1 MRIGM
6 WSSIATTIF
15 LAAGVL
21 RALAVSEPCDPIATF
36 ADGLA
41 PAREVF
47 VSPAGSNSTG
57 DGSLGKPYQSISR
70 AAQGLQPGTAIRL
83 LPGTYP
89 AGTYLS
95 NLAGTAGAPIWLGG
109 VPGQTRPVISG
120 GSEALHLSRVRYLVV
135 EHLELTGASANGI
148 NCDDG
153 GAYADAEATRHV
165 VFRDLFIHDIGTGGN
180 QDGLKLSGVNDY
192 AVLDCE
198 FLRTSAGGSG
208 IDHVGCH
215 QGLIARCNFSEM
227 GSNAIQC
234 KGGSEDILIRRNRF
248 LNGGA
253 RAINIGGSTGFAF
266 FRPPLAPD
274 SPNYEARNIRVVANL
289 FRGSEAP
296 VAFVGAVDS
305 LVANNTFVDPG
316 KWVMRI
322 LQETVSTATYTFL
335 PSGSNQFANN
345 LVWYQRAKVSTHVN
359 IGPNTASSTFGFA
372 NNLWYAHD
380 QPTQSRPTLPA
391 PEADG
396 IVGQDPQLHR
406 PLEDNYAVGPAS
418 VAAGRG
424 TRLAAAQA
432 DLLGQCYA
440 DPPTIGAVEARPRFR
455 LESQLRTG
463 PSFLLRYPTV
473 MGRVYRI
480 EALDQTSNATWRE
493 LAVESGTGADRDYLH
508 PVADGPGSWFRVA
521 TDLAP

>member
-1 MRIGM
+1 MAVLL
-6 WSSIATTIF
+6 AT
-15 LAAGVL
+15 GVL
-21 RALAVSEPCDPIATF
+21 RTLAVSEPCDPIATF

-47 VSPAGSNSTG
+47 VSPSGSNATG
-57 DGSLGKPYQSISR
+57 DGSPGKPYQSISR
-70 AAQGLQPGTAIRL
+70 AVQGIRPGTAVRL

-95 NLAGTAGAPIWLGG
+95 DLAGTAAAPIWLGG

-135 EHLELTGASANGI
+135 ERLEVTGASANGI

-153 GAYADAEATRHV
+153 GAYANAEATRHV

-198 FLRTSAGGSG
+198 FLRMSAGGSG

-215 QGLIARCNFSEM
+215 QGLIARCSFSEM

-253 RAINIGGSTGFAF
+253 RAINIGGSTGFTF
-266 FRPPLAPD
+266 FRPPLAAD
-274 SPNYEARNIRVVANL
+274 EPNYEARNIRVVANL

-305 LVANNTFVDPG
+305 LVANNTFIDPT

-322 LQETVSTATYTFL
+322 LQETVSTATYAFL
-335 PSGSNQFANN
+335 PSGSNQFVNN
-345 LVWYQRAKVSTHVN
+345 LVWYQRARVSTHVN
-359 IGPNTASSTFGFA
+359 VGPNTASGTFGFA
-372 NNLWYAHD
+372 HNLWYAHD
-380 QPTQSRPTLPA
+380 QPAQSRPSLPSA
-391 PEADG
+391 EANG
-396 IVGQDPQLHR
+396 VVGQDPQVHR
-406 PLEDNYAVGPAS
+406 PLDGDYAVGPAS

-424 TRLAAAQA
+424 ARLAAAQA
-432 DLLGQCYA
+432 DLPGQCYA
-440 DPPTIGAVEARPRFR
+440 DPPTIGAFEARPRFR
-455 LESQLRTG
+455 LESRLHNGQSLVV
-463 PSFLLRYPTV
+463 RYPTV
-473 MGRVYRI
+473 TGRIYRI
-480 EALDQTSNATWRE
+480 EALDLAPNAVWRE
-493 LAVESGTGADRDYLH
+493 LAVEAGTGAERDYLH
-508 PVADGPGSWFRVA
+508 PVADGAGYWFRIG
-521 TDLAP
+521 TELAP